1 VSFDLLFRAG
11 ALVDLLLCAIC
22 FAVLLTGVW
31 IWRNPAGF
39 WDQFNPYLQPY
50 HRATLVLGKVIG
62 SLWAFG
68 AALACVVLI
77 GNAIRESLR
86 HHWIR

>member
-1 VSFDLLFRAG
+1 VNLDQLFRAG
-11 ALVDLLLCAIC
+11 ALMDVALSMIC
-22 FAVLLTGVW
+22 FTVLVAGVW
-31 IWRNPAGF
+31 IWRNPAEF
-39 WDQFNPYLQPY
+39 WDQFNPYLKPY
-50 HRATLVLGKVIG
+50 QRATLVLGKVIG

-68 AALACVVLI
+68 ATLGCVVLV